1 MHWLLQ
7 DARFGIRTL
16 LKDRGFLAT
25 AVLALA
31 LGIGS
36 VTVIFSVIDNVL
48 LEPFPYTD
56 GQRLVAIQIRDS
68 STNDFYGREFFSPPE
83 FLDYQEQNRAFD
95 RSIGVRQANVI
106 WTLPNSVES
115 FRAAFTTGNTFQFLG
130 VAPLLGRYAIPD
142 DARPGAPPVVVLSYK
157 VWQGRFSRDPAIVG
171 KTFILD
177 GTPRTVVGVMPKRFA
192 WWGADIWIP
201 AVVDRADNSPTA
213 QYFFLLGHLKPG
225 LTPASAQPDVE
236 ILARHLAEVYPKA
249 YPKKF
254 TVHLQTLSDNVVGKF
269 RETLY
274 TLLAA
279 VGLLLLIACANVAN
293 LLLAKATAREKEF
306 AIRSSLGAGRWQVI
320 RQLLVESILLGLCG
334 AAVGCLF
341 AWGGLK
347 ALLAVLP
354 QFTFPDEADISLN
367 LRVLAAT
374 AFIAVL
380 TSLIFGMAP
389 AFGSF
394 SKNLS
399 DPLKAGGR
407 GNSGFRR
414 GRLRNVLIVAEV
426 ALSLLLLSGAGLL
439 MRSFMAERQADLG
452 LDPKKLLASFI
463 DLGKKYP
470 KAEDQYRFVRE
481 LTSRLDTLPGVI
493 SASGA
498 LDFLP
503 FGGPDTAFEIPGKTH
518 TEKWTGQMGFV
529 DPNFFDT
536 LGFKLLQGRL
546 LTNADVTDIRKVV
559 VINAVLAGR
568 YFAGENPI
576 GKQIELTGLRT
587 APVPVSDPRFE
598 IIGVV
603 SDIRN
608 HGLRDPVIPE
618 AYGPISGEGIG
629 RFMLYVRTAGNP
641 ASLTKPVESEVLKM
655 DSNVHPQQTLTLE
668 AALDANEFAQPRFG
682 LQIFSVFA
690 GVGLVL
696 VALGIYS
703 VVSYT
708 VSQQVKE
715 IGIRLALGANSGTIL
730 RMVMFAGMRFIL
742 AGTVLGLLAAFL
754 VLRLMRSQIANVST
768 YDPLTLASAIA
779 VLTLVGMAACYLPSL
794 RAMRV
799 DPLVSLRHE

>member
-374 AFIAVL
+374 ALIAVL

-559 VINAVLAGR
+559 VINAALAGR

>member
-1 MHWLLQ
+1 MQWLLQ
-7 DARFGIRTL
+7 DARFGVRTL

-36 VTVIFSVIDNVL
+36 ATVIFSVIDNVL

-68 STNDFYGREFFSPPE
+68 AGNDEYGREFFSPPE
-83 FLDYQEQNRAFD
+83 FLDYQERNRVFD
-95 RSIGVRQANVI
+95 RSIGVLQASVI
-106 WTLPNSVES
+106 WTLPGSVES
-115 FRAAFTTGNTFQFLG
+115 FRGALTTGNTFQFLG

-142 DARPGAPPVVVLSYK
+142 DARPGAPPVFVLSYK
-157 VWQGRFSRDPAIVG
+157 VWRSRFAGDPAIVG

-177 GTPRTVVGVMPKRFA
+177 GVPRTAIGVMPKRFA
-192 WWGADIWIP
+192 WWGADLWIP
-201 AVVDRADNSPTA
+201 ATVDRADTSPNA
-213 QYFFLLGHLKPG
+213 RYFFLLGHLKPG
-225 LTPASAQPDVE
+225 LTPASAEPDLT
-236 ILARHLAEVYPKA
+236 ILARHLSEVYPKN

-254 TVHLQTLSDNVVGKF
+254 DVHVQTLTDNVVGKF

-306 AIRSSLGAGRWQVI
+306 AIRSSLGAGRGRVI
-320 RQLLVESILLGLCG
+320 RQLLVESALLGLCG

-341 AWGGLK
+341 AWGGLR
-347 ALLAVLP
+347 ALLAALP
-354 QFTFPDEADISLN
+354 HFTFPDEADISLN

-374 AFIAVL
+374 AAIALL
-380 TSLIFGMAP
+380 TSLIFGLAP

-394 SKNLS
+394 SRNLS

-414 GRLRNVLIVAEV
+414 GRLRNVLIIAEV

-439 MRSFMAERQADLG
+439 MRSFVAQRQTDLG
-452 LDPKKLLASFI
+452 LDPKKLLISQI

-470 KAEDQYRFVRE
+470 KVEQQYRFVRE
-481 LTSRLDTLPGVI
+481 LTSRLDSLPGVI
-493 SASGA
+493 SSSGA

-503 FGGPDTAFEIPGKTH
+503 FGGPDTTLEIPGKTH
-518 TEKWTGQMGFV
+518 TEKWVGQMGFV
-529 DPNFFDT
+529 DAKFFDT
-536 LGFKLLQGRL
+536 LGFRLLQGRL
-546 LTNADVTDIRKVV
+546 LTNDDVTEARKVA
-559 VINAVLAGR
+559 VINQAMASK

-576 GKQIELTGLRT
+576 GKQIELAGLRT
-587 APVPVSDPRFE
+587 APQPVSDPRFE
-598 IIGVV
+598 IVGVV
-603 SDIRN
+603 GNIRN
-608 HGLRDPVIPE
+608 HGLRDPVIAE
-618 AYGPISGEGIG
+618 AYAPFSIEAMG
-629 RFMLYVRTAGNP
+629 RFMLYVRSAGSP
-641 ASLTKPVESEVLKM
+641 AFLTKPVESEVLKM
-655 DSNVHPQQTLTLE
+655 DSTIHPEQTYALE
-668 AALDANEFAQPRFG
+668 TALDEFEFAQPRFG

-690 GVGLVL
+690 GVGLIL
-696 VALGIYS
+696 VVLGIYS

-708 VSQQVKE
+708 VSQQVRE
-715 IGIRLALGANSGTIL
+715 IGIRLALGANTGTIL

-742 AGTVLGLLAAFL
+742 TGAVLGLLASFL
-754 VLRLMRSQIANVST
+754 VLRLMRSQIANIST

-779 VLTLVGMAACYLPSL
+779 LLTVVGMAACYLPSL

-799 DPLVSLRHE
+799 DPLESLRQE

>member
-177 GTPRTVVGVMPKRFA
+177 GTPRSVVGVMPKRFA

-470 KAEDQYRFVRE
+470 KAEDQYRFIRE

-559 VINAVLAGR
+559 VINAALAGR

-576 GKQIELTGLRT
+576 GKQIELTGLRS
-587 APVPVSDPRFE
+587 APVPVMDPRFE

-742 AGTVLGLLAAFL
+742 AGAVLGLLAAFL

>member
-177 GTPRTVVGVMPKRFA
+177 GTPRSVVGVMPKRFA

-559 VINAVLAGR
+559 VINAALAGR

-576 GKQIELTGLRT
+576 GKQIELTGLRS
-587 APVPVSDPRFE
+587 APVPVMDPRFE

>member
-1 MHWLLQ
+1 MHWLWQ

-68 STNDFYGREFFSPPE
+68 ATNDYYGREFFSPPE

-115 FRAAFTTGNTFQFLG
+115 FKAAFTTGNTFQFLG
-130 VAPLLGRYAIPD
+130 VAPMLGRYAIPD

-177 GTPRTVVGVMPKRFA
+177 GTPRTVIGVMPKRFA

-201 AVVDRADNSPTA
+201 AAVDRADSGPTA

-225 LTPASAQPDVE
+225 LTPASAQPDVDL
-236 ILARHLAEVYPKA
+236 LARHLAEVYPKN

-354 QFTFPDEADISLN
+354 QFTFPDEADIALN

-374 AFIAVL
+374 ALIALL

-439 MRSFMAERQADLG
+439 MRSFMAERQTDLG
-452 LDPKKLLASFI
+452 LDPKKLLAGFI
-463 DLGKKYP
+463 DLGKRYP

-481 LTSRLDTLPGVI
+481 LTSRVDTLPGVT

-529 DPNFFDT
+529 DANFFDT
-536 LGFKLLQGRL
+536 LGFRLLQGRL
-546 LTNADVTDIRKVV
+546 LTNADVTDMRKVV
-559 VINAVLAGR
+559 VINAALAGR

-598 IIGVV
+598 IVGVV

-608 HGLRDPVIPE
+608 HGLRDPVLAE
-618 AYGPISGEGIG
+618 AYGPISVEAMG

-641 ASLTKPVESEVLKM
+641 AALTKPVESEVMKM
-655 DSNVHPQQTLTLE
+655 DSNVHPQQTSTLE
-668 AALDANEFAQPRFG
+668 AALDENEFAQPRFG

-708 VSQQVKE
+708 VSQQVRE
-715 IGIRLALGANSGTIL
+715 IGIRLALGASTGTIL
-730 RMVMFAGMRFIL
+730 RMVMLAGMRFIL
-742 AGTVLGLLAAFL
+742 TGAVLGLLAAFL